1 MLAVSWYNVGMY
13 MRKTKRTNKDG
24 STTAYLQLAHN
35 ERRPATGNPVAKVIW
50 KFGREDSVDKD
61 ALRRLIQSIARVL
74 DPEDQIAVEMGIEL
88 GSISIESDKSLGG
101 SWALDQF
108 WTKLGIRSAFEELL
122 RERQFEAPVE
132 RAVFAMTANRAL
144 APSSKLAMEDW
155 VENDVCIDGLGQVQ
169 VHQLYRAMDLL
180 VENHEHVQERVFF
193 SMANLLN
200 LEVDLIY
207 FDTTSTYFEVDP
219 DPDEQEELRRAGYSK
234 DHRPDLLQV
243 VIGLAV
249 TRDGIPVRCWVWPGN
264 TCDMEVIAQVNKDLT
279 SWRLG
284 RVITV
289 VDRGFSSAAN
299 LRRLQRAGGHYIA
312 GERMRADVKTVE
324 EALARPGRYKPV
336 KENLEIK
343 EIVVGDGEARV
354 RYVLA
359 RNPLEAQRDRQRRE
373 RTLAELREELK
384 RLKSVT
390 GEEHTKAVCKVVT
403 SKRFGKYLML
413 DARNFPRIDQNKVKK
428 EARLDGKYLLRISDD
443 TLSPEDVAL
452 GYKQLLEVEDAFRTL
467 KSTLDLRPMYHRV
480 SDRIRA
486 HVLLCWLALLLVRVA
501 ETQVGDT
508 WPRIRTQLERI
519 RIVEVDAPEGKI
531 VQRTNIAPAQK
542 HILSRL
548 GVAEPK
554 KIREI
559 ILKSKVRA

>member
-1 MLAVSWYNVGMY
+1 
-13 MRKTKRTNKDG
+13 MRRTKRTNKDG
-24 STTAYLQLAHN
+24 STVSYLQLAHN
-35 ERRPATGNPVAKVIW
+35 ERHAVTGNPVAKVIW
-50 KFGREDSVDKD
+50 NFGREDSVDKD
-61 ALRRLIQSIARVL
+61 ALRRLMQSIARVL

-101 SWALDQF
+101 AWALDQL

-169 VHQLYRAMDLL
+169 VHQLYRAVDLL

-200 LEVDLIY
+200 LEVDLVY

-219 DPDEQEELRRAGYSK
+219 DPDEEEELRRTGYSK

-264 TCDMEVIAQVNKDLT
+264 TGDMEVVAQ
-279 SWRLG
+279 
-284 RVITV
+284 
-289 VDRGFSSAAN
+289 
-299 LRRLQRAGGHYIA
+299 
-312 GERMRADVKTVE
+312 
-324 EALARPGRYKPV
+324 
-336 KENLEIK
+336 
-343 EIVVGDGEARV
+343 
-354 RYVLA
+354 
-359 RNPLEAQRDRQRRE
+359 
-373 RTLAELREELK
+373 
-384 RLKSVT
+384 
-390 GEEHTKAVCKVVT
+390 
-403 SKRFGKYLML
+403 
-413 DARNFPRIDQNKVKK
+413 VKK
-428 EARLDGKYLLRISDD
+428 EARLDGKYLLRTSDD

-501 ETQVGDT
+501 ENQVGDT
-508 WPRIRTQLERI
+508 WPRIRTHLERI
-519 RIVEVDAPEGKI
+519 RIVDINTPEGKV
-531 VQRTNIAPAQK
+531 VQRTDITPAQK
-542 HILSRL
+542 HILPRL
-548 GVAEPK
+548 KVPEPK
-554 KIREI
+554 KTREI
-559 ILKSKVRA
+559 SLRSKARAVAASSAKTPMCLPPRVCATIRDDDSSCCR

>member
-1 MLAVSWYNVGMY
+1 
-13 MRKTKRTNKDG
+13 
-24 STTAYLQLAHN
+24 
-35 ERRPATGNPVAKVIW
+35 
-50 KFGREDSVDKD
+50 
-61 ALRRLIQSIARVL
+61 
-74 DPEDQIAVEMGIEL
+74 
-88 GSISIESDKSLGG
+88 
-101 SWALDQF
+101 
-108 WTKLGIRSAFEELL
+108 
-122 RERQFEAPVE
+122 
-132 RAVFAMTANRAL
+132 MTANRAL

-200 LEVDLIY
+200 LEVDLVY

-219 DPDEQEELRRAGYSK
+219 DPDEEEELRRTGYSK

-264 TCDMEVIAQVNKDLT
+264 TGDMEVVAQ
-279 SWRLG
+279 
-284 RVITV
+284 
-289 VDRGFSSAAN
+289 
-299 LRRLQRAGGHYIA
+299 
-312 GERMRADVKTVE
+312 
-324 EALARPGRYKPV
+324 
-336 KENLEIK
+336 
-343 EIVVGDGEARV
+343 
-354 RYVLA
+354 
-359 RNPLEAQRDRQRRE
+359 
-373 RTLAELREELK
+373 
-384 RLKSVT
+384 
-390 GEEHTKAVCKVVT
+390 
-403 SKRFGKYLML
+403 
-413 DARNFPRIDQNKVKK
+413 VKK
-428 EARLDGKYLLRISDD
+428 EARLDGKYLLRTSDD

-501 ETQVGDT
+501 ENQVGDT

-519 RIVEVDAPEGKI
+519 RIVEIDAPEGEI
-531 VQRTNIAPAQK
+531 AQRTDITPAQK
-542 HILSRL
+542 HILSSL
-548 GVAEPK
+548 GVPEPK

-559 ILKSKVRA
+559 RLKNRVRA

>member
-1 MLAVSWYNVGMY
+1 
-13 MRKTKRTNKDG
+13 MRRTKRTNKDG
-24 STTAYLQLAHN
+24 STVSYLQLAHN
-35 ERRPATGNPVAKVIW
+35 ERHAVTGNPVAKVIW
-50 KFGREDSVDKD
+50 NFGREDSVDKD
-61 ALRRLIQSIARVL
+61 ALRRLMQSIARVL

-101 SWALDQF
+101 AWALDQL

-200 LEVDLIY
+200 LEVDLVY

-219 DPDEQEELRRAGYSK
+219 DPDEEEELRRTGYSK

-264 TCDMEVIAQVNKDLT
+264 TGDMEVVAQ
-279 SWRLG
+279 
-284 RVITV
+284 
-289 VDRGFSSAAN
+289 
-299 LRRLQRAGGHYIA
+299 
-312 GERMRADVKTVE
+312 
-324 EALARPGRYKPV
+324 
-336 KENLEIK
+336 
-343 EIVVGDGEARV
+343 
-354 RYVLA
+354 
-359 RNPLEAQRDRQRRE
+359 
-373 RTLAELREELK
+373 
-384 RLKSVT
+384 
-390 GEEHTKAVCKVVT
+390 
-403 SKRFGKYLML
+403 
-413 DARNFPRIDQNKVKK
+413 VKK
-428 EARLDGKYLLRISDD
+428 EARLDGKYLLRTSDD

-519 RIVEVDAPEGKI
+519 RIVEINTPEGEI
-531 VQRTNIAPAQK
+531 AQRTDITPAQK
-542 HILSRL
+542 RVLSSL
-548 GVAEPK
+548 GVPEPK

-559 ILKSKVRA
+559 RLKNRVRA

>member
-1 MLAVSWYNVGMY
+1 

-24 STTAYLQLAHN
+24 STVSYLQLAHN
-35 ERRPATGNPVAKVIW
+35 ERHAVTGNPVAKVIW
-50 KFGREDSVDKD
+50 NFGREDSVDKD
-61 ALRRLIQSIARVL
+61 ALRRLMQSIARVL

-101 SWALDQF
+101 AWALDQL

-144 APSSKLAMEDW
+144 APWSKPAMEDW

-200 LEVDLIY
+200 LEVDLVY

-219 DPDEQEELRRAGYSK
+219 DPDEEEELRRTGYSK
-234 DHRPDLLQV
+234 DRRPDLLQV

-264 TCDMEVIAQVNKDLT
+264 TGDMEVVAQ
-279 SWRLG
+279 
-284 RVITV
+284 
-289 VDRGFSSAAN
+289 
-299 LRRLQRAGGHYIA
+299 
-312 GERMRADVKTVE
+312 
-324 EALARPGRYKPV
+324 
-336 KENLEIK
+336 
-343 EIVVGDGEARV
+343 
-354 RYVLA
+354 
-359 RNPLEAQRDRQRRE
+359 
-373 RTLAELREELK
+373 
-384 RLKSVT
+384 
-390 GEEHTKAVCKVVT
+390 
-403 SKRFGKYLML
+403 
-413 DARNFPRIDQNKVKK
+413 VKK
-428 EARLDGKYLLRISDD
+428 EARLDGKYLLRTSDD

-519 RIVEVDAPEGKI
+519 RIVEINTPEGEI
-531 VQRTNIAPAQK
+531 AQRTDITPAQK
-542 HILSRL
+542 RVLSSL
-548 GVAEPK
+548 GVPEPK

-559 ILKSKVRA
+559 RLKNRVRA